1 MGKNANGGNKAKKGK
16 NSTPIERSQP
26 IKDITPDNNE
36 TFIALVEKCSGS
48 GRFLCKICVTT
59 KVVSAL
65 IPGSFKARI
74 TIGRYILIANTGLV
88 NIGYQVLH
96 QYTDRELDELTRINK
111 FKLAKTK
118 DNVNENDEVI
128 FSNTTSTNNAQVLQL
143 NLENIDIPDYE
154 SDQEI
159 GSIQINKPL
168 TVSIDD
174 DSSDDES
181 SENSATK
188 KSRCTKT
195 PTKQTLSEYVS
206 DI

>member
-1 MGKNANGGNKAKKGK
+1 MPKNKTGGNKAKKGK

-26 IKDITPDNNE
+26 IKAMTPDNTE

-74 TIGRYILIANTGLV
+74 TIGRYILIANTGLG
-88 NIGYQVLH
+88 NITYQVLH
-96 QYTDRELDELTRINK
+96 QFTDRELDELTRINK
-111 FKLAKTK
+111 FKLPKTRENIN
-118 DNVNENDEVI
+118 DNNDIE
-128 FSNTTSTNNAQVLQL
+128 FSNKTSKSNVQVLQL
-143 NLENIDIPDYE
+143 NLENIDIPDYD
-154 SDQEI
+154 SDKEI
-159 GSIQINKPL
+159 GTIQINKPL
-168 TVSIDD
+168 TVLTDD
-174 DSSDDES
+174 ISSDDES
-181 SENSATK
+181 SDDSSTK

-195 PTKQTLSEYVS
+195 PTKQTLSEYVN